1 MTEKLYYQ
9 DAYLKKFSGRILS
22 CTEGK
27 KGYEVI
33 LDRSAFYPEGG
44 GQPGD
49 SGFLGGV
56 CVTDTHEKGGEIV
69 HYCASPLE
77 AGTFVEGEIDFP
89 RRFDFMQQH
98 SGEQEQRRKRLTD
111 TSCFHN
117 GLLTYKILRL

>member
-1 MTEKLYYQ
+1 MTEKLFYQ
-9 DAYLKKFSGRILS
+9 DAYIRKFSAKVLS

-33 LDRSAFYPEGG
+33 LDQSAFYPEGG

-49 SGFLGGV
+49 CGLLGGV
-56 CVTDTHEKGGEIV
+56 AVSDTHEKGGDII

-77 AGTFVEGEIDFP
+77 EGACVEGEIDFS

-98 SGEQEQRRKRLTD
+98 SG
-111 TSCFHN
+111 
-117 GLLTYKILRL
+117 